1 MQNSD
6 CKITIS
12 CHGYAALL
20 AAVENNRRHNQN
32 HGSRKNKYFFLISRR
47 IILDNHGLRLLMK
60 SRFTRKKNKPFHE
73 SQKYPTLFLVE
84 TIAHRMRWVSYPSH
98 PMNVLRKSLTINDPP
113 RTQRVS
119 FGFEKTPRIL

>member
-12 CHGYAALL
+12 CHGYTALF

-47 IILDNHGLRLLMK
+47 IILKNHGLRLLMK
-60 SRFTRKKNKPFHE
+60 SRFTRKKQAISWITRIPHPLPSRDDSSKDEMGIIPI
-73 SQKYPTLFLVE
+73 S
-84 TIAHRMRWVSYPSH
+84 SYE
-98 PMNVLRKSLTINDPP
+98 R
-113 RTQRVS
+113 
-119 FGFEKTPRIL
+119 FEKILENK